1 MDTSTGTTILRTST
15 LQLRR
20 NVGQL
25 WLFFTIGLLFML
37 VLHMLRTYMLYRQRR
52 QRLRDEAMAYHP
64 LKLGSKYSELRQ
76 QLLSLAEEGRP
87 ACDSQ
92 EVQGKAGMHALDGRF
107 LVLTLQRPT

>member
-1 MDTSTGTTILRTST
+1 MLRTP
-15 LQLRR
+15 LQFGR

-25 WLFFTIGLLFML
+25 WLVFIVGLLFL
-37 VLHMLRTYMLYRQRR
+37 LALHMVRVYIAYRLRR
-52 QRLRDEAMAYHP
+52 QRLRDEACLYHP

-87 ACDSQ
+87 CDNTKESQ
-92 EVQGKAGMHALDGRF
+92 WADGGALDGRF